1 MPARLL
7 FLTLLCG
14 ALATLSAAAAE
25 PGYAEKGPETCIGCH
40 DFGDSSPVHPL
51 LQGAHGA
58 SDQDGTPMAERGCEE
73 CHGPS
78 AGHSRAPTQVAPGV
92 SFGPRWTTTVAQQ
105 NAQCLA
111 CHGDD
116 AARHWEGA
124 HHQQQ
129 ELACVT
135 CHDIHT
141 TRDTVLQPPGQA
153 EVCTLCHKEQK
164 SGIHGLS
171 ERVSFNPACS
181 TCHSPHD
188 HKSPREVMLDNRS
201 EGCASC
207 HNLVEMANDPA
218 VSAKATSYHKVM
230 AQPDKTC
237 LGCHVGI
244 AHVAAEGVAP
254 LITEA
259 SSSRTATLF
268 YPGQSDSEWLLSEHP
283 GSQPLRHGSSCQQCH
298 RGDEAAMGAALA
310 DGEFAPAT
318 RDLKVRFAAEA
329 DDLLVTIA
337 WNGTSTAQDL
347 ALMWGD
353 DGNDELAR
361 AGCFAACH
369 SDMPGM
375 TRDRGQ
381 QLDKYLLA
389 SRLQE
394 RQIGRAPVVRDDAAL
409 DALREAGNFAE
420 LWRITLQDPVT
431 VESGVLLAGID
442 WHQDSLVEGSA
453 RFDNGRWQV
462 TLRRPLQSMPGGLS
476 FAPGRELTL
485 GIALHGADNPGGKH
499 WISLPLTF
507 ATDGINTDF
516 KVD

>member
-7 FLTLLCG
+7 ILILLG
-14 ALATLSAAAAE
+14 ALNSPDALATEREYAAQ
-25 PGYAEKGPETCIGCH
+25 GPQTCIGCH
-40 DFGDSSPVHPL
+40 DFGEASPVHPL

-58 SDQDGTPMAERGCEE
+58 SDHAGTPMAERGCEE

-78 AGHSRAPTQVAPGV
+78 AAHSRAPTQVAPGV
-92 SFGPRWTTTVAQQ
+92 SFGPRWITTAAEQD
-105 NAQCLA
+105 AQCVA

-116 AARHWEGA
+116 VARHWQGA

-129 ELACVT
+129 ELSCVT
-135 CHDIHT
+135 CHDIHSA
-141 TRDTVLQPPGQA
+141 RDQVLKPPGQA

-171 ERVSFNPACS
+171 ERAHFNPACS
-181 TCHSPHD
+181 SCHSPHD
-188 HKSPREVMLDNRS
+188 DQGPHGPMLANRS

-207 HNLVEMANDPA
+207 HNLVSMASDPA
-218 VSAKATSYHKVM
+218 VSSKANSYHKVM
-230 AQPDKTC
+230 AKADRTC
-237 LGCHVGI
+237 LDCHVGI
-244 AHVAAEGVAP
+244 AHVTAQGVAP

-259 SSSRTATLF
+259 SNTREVTLF

-283 GSQPLRHGSSCQQCH
+283 GSQPLRQGSSCQQCH
-298 RGDEAAMGAALA
+298 RGEETAMGSALA
-310 DGEFAPAT
+310 AGGFAPAS
-318 RDLKVRFAAEA
+318 RDIRVRFSA
-329 DDLLVTIA
+329 DAGSLVVDID
-337 WNGTSTAQDL
+337 WSGTVEEQDL

-353 DGNDELAR
+353 SGNDELAR

-389 SRLQE
+389 SRLQQ
-394 RQIGRAPVVRDDAAL
+394 RQIGRPPIVRDASELA
-409 DALREAGNFAE
+409 ALREQGNFGE
-420 LWRITLQDPVT
+420 LWRIKLQDPAEVQ
-431 VESGVLLAGID
+431 SGVLLAGIE
-442 WHQDSLVEGSA
+442 WHPAALVQGTA
-453 RFDNGRWQV
+453 RHRNGRWRV
-462 TLRRPLQSMPGGLS
+462 TLRRPLQPAAEGLS

-485 GIALHGADNPGGKH
+485 GIALHGPDNPGGKH

-516 KVD
+516 RVN

>member
-7 FLTLLCG
+7 FLTLMFG
-14 ALATLSAAAAE
+14 ALASLSAAAAD
-25 PGYAEKGPETCIGCH
+25 PGYADKGPESCIGCH

-58 SDQDGTPMAERGCEE
+58 SDRDGTPMAERGCEE

-78 AGHSRAPTQVAPGV
+78 AAHVRAPTQVAPGV
-92 SFGPRWTTTVAQQ
+92 SFGPRWIATIAEQD
-105 NAQCLA
+105 AQCLA

-116 AARHWEGA
+116 TARHWEDS

-141 TRDTVLQPPGQA
+141 NRDAVLKPPGQT

-164 SGIHGLS
+164 SGIHGLT
-171 ERVSFNPACS
+171 ERAHFNPACS

-188 HKSPREVMLDNRS
+188 GKSPHGVMLDNRS

-207 HNLVEMANDPA
+207 HKLADMAADPA

-230 AQPDKTC
+230 AQTDKTC

-244 AHVAAEGVAP
+244 AHEDAAGVAP

-259 SSSRTATLF
+259 SSSRTVTLF

-283 GSQPLRHGSSCQQCH
+283 GSQPLRQGRSCQQCH
-298 RGDEAAMGAALA
+298 RGDESAMGTALA
-310 DGEFAPAT
+310 NGEFAPAT
-318 RDLKVRFAAEA
+318 RDINVSFGTDASN
-329 DDLLVTIA
+329 LVLNIS
-337 WNGTSTAQDL
+337 WNGTAAEQDL

-353 DGNDELAR
+353 SGNDELAR

-394 RQIGRAPVVRDDAAL
+394 RRIGRPPLVRDEAELA
-409 DALREAGNFAE
+409 ALREAGNFAE
-420 LWRITLQDPVT
+420 LWRVTLQEPIG
-431 VESGVLLAGID
+431 VESGALLAGID
-442 WHQDSLVEGSA
+442 WHPESLVKSTA
-453 RFDNGRWQV
+453 RFRDGRWQV
-462 TLRRPLQSMPGGLS
+462 TLRRPLKSLPGGLS

-499 WISLPLTF
+499 WISLPMTF

-516 KVD
+516 KAD

>member
-7 FLTLLCG
+7 LLSLLFGTLT
-14 ALATLSAAAAE
+14 TLTAVAVES
-25 PGYAEKGPETCIGCH
+25 GYADQGPGTCIGCH

-58 SDQDGTPMAERGCEE
+58 SDHAGTPMAERGCEE

-78 AGHSRAPTQVAPGV
+78 AAHSRAPTQVAPGV
-92 SFGPRWTTTVAQQ
+92 SFGPRWTATVAEQDGS
-105 NAQCLA
+105 CLA

-141 TRDTVLQPPGQA
+141 PRDTVLKPPGQA

-171 ERVSFNPACS
+171 EKVHFNPACS
-181 TCHSPHD
+181 SCHSPHD
-188 HKSPREVMLDNRS
+188 SKSPHGVMLENRS

-207 HNLVEMANDPA
+207 HNLVTMASDPA

-230 AQPDKTC
+230 AQSDKTC

-244 AHVAAEGVAP
+244 AHVAAAGVAP

-259 SSSRTATLF
+259 SSSRKVTLF

-283 GSQPLRHGSSCQQCH
+283 GSQPLRQGSNCQQCH
-298 RGDEAAMGAALA
+298 RGDEVAMGAALA
-310 DGEFAPAT
+310 DGQFAPAT
-318 RDLKVRFAAEA
+318 RELNVSFGKEA
-329 DDLLVTIA
+329 GHLVINLDWSGNA
-337 WNGTSTAQDL
+337 KEQDL

-353 DGNDELAR
+353 SGNDELAR

-394 RQIGRAPVVRDDAAL
+394 RQIGRPPLIKDQAAL
-409 DALREAGNFAE
+409 AELREAGNFAE
-420 LWRITLQDPVT
+420 LWRVKLQEPGA

-442 WHQDSLVEGSA
+442 WHESSLVRSTA
-453 RFDNGRWQV
+453 RFRDGRWQV
-462 TLRRPLQSMPGGLS
+462 TLRRPLQQLPGGLS
-476 FAPGRELTL
+476 FAHGRELTL

-499 WISLPLTF
+499 WISLPMTF
-507 ATDGINTDF
+507 ATNGINTDF
-516 KVD
+516 KAE

>member
-7 FLTLLCG
+7 FLTLMFG

-25 PGYAEKGPETCIGCH
+25 PGYAEKGAETCIGCH

-58 SDQDGTPMAERGCEE
+58 SDHEGTPMAERGCEE

-78 AGHSRAPTQVAPGV
+78 AAHSRAPTQVPPAV
-92 SFGPRWTTTVAQQ
+92 SFGPRWTTTVARQDG
-105 NAQCLA
+105 QCLA

-116 AARHWEGA
+116 TARHWEGA

-141 TRDTVLQPPGQA
+141 IRDSVLQPPGQA

-171 ERVSFNPACS
+171 EKVHFNPACS
-181 TCHSPHD
+181 SCHSPHD
-188 HKSPREVMLDNRS
+188 SKSPHGVMLDNRS

-207 HNLVEMANDPA
+207 HNLVDMAADPA

-230 AQPDKTC
+230 AQTDKTC

-244 AHVAAEGVAP
+244 AHVAAAGVAP
-254 LITEA
+254 LIAEA
-259 SSSRTATLF
+259 SSSRKVTLF

-283 GSQPLRHGSSCQQCH
+283 GSQPLRQGSSCQQCH

-310 DGEFAPAT
+310 NDDFAPAT
-318 RDLKVRFAAEA
+318 RDINVRVGSDAGN
-329 DDLLVTIA
+329 LVLTIDWSGA
-337 WNGTSTAQDL
+337 GTEQDL
-347 ALMWGD
+347 AVMWGD

-394 RQIGRAPVVRDDAAL
+394 RQIGRPPVVRDEAAL
-409 DALREAGNFAE
+409 TTLREAGNFAE
-420 LWRITLQDPVT
+420 LWRVKLQDPVT

-442 WHQDSLVEGSA
+442 WHQDSLVEGTA
-453 RFDNGRWQV
+453 RFNNGRWQV
-462 TLRRPLQSMPGGLS
+462 TLRRPLKPLPGGLA
-476 FAPGRELTL
+476 FAPGREMTL